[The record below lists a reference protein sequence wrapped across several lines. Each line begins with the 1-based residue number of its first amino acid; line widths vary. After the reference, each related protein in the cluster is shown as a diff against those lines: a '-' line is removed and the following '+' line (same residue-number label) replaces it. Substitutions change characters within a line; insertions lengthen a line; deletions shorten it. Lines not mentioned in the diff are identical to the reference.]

1 MCARA
6 ECVEGS
12 PPPAGEHQKAVV
24 GNGIGIGSRHEVA
37 ATFEAANVSG
47 ARCKRLVEAHPKL
60 DRSIDEG
67 HVRAGQPMSAKA
79 CSKSEDTA
87 SFVAVFCY
95 LQCKFTCAG
104 HSRVPR

>member
-24 GNGIGIGSRHEVA
+24 GDGIGIGSRHEVA

-60 DRSIDEG
+60 DCSIDEG